1 MSRIVGRVV
10 VGVSGSPES
19 LHALRHAVELARQY
33 EALLIAV
40 NAQPA
45 GEPPAH
51 LWQHTAALVIR
62 NAFEEGLGGLPR
74 DVECMLLAAPGEP
87 GPALLN
93 VADRPNDILVL
104 GAAQPGGSR
113 FGREPAPAQP
123 ATTQGTDDVDVQQPA
138 RRQLLPALWRRHVR
152 PPEYASPDVGAYC
165 VGRAVCSVL
174 SVPPPPLATP
184 ARVGTRAPH

>member
-40 NAQPA
+40 NAQQTGDRP
-45 GEPPAH
+45 GPR
-51 LWQHTAALVIR
+51 WQQAAALILR
-62 NAFEEGLGGLPR
+62 DSFEEGLGGLPR
-74 DVECMLLAAPGEP
+74 DLECALLAAPGDP

-93 VADRPNDILVL
+93 VADRPNDILVI

-113 FGREPAPAQP
+113 FGRGPAAAPAQDP
-123 ATTQGTDDVDVQQPA
+123 DATENQQPA
-138 RRQLLPALWRRHVR
+138 RRQLLPALWRRHLR
-152 PPEYASPDVGAYC
+152 PVIAPAPVGVAAYC

-174 SVPPPPLATP
+174 SVPPPPLAAP
-184 ARVGTRAPH
+184 ARTATRAPR